1 MKKEDLLKL
10 AEDDRFISGIYNYC
24 DRWCE
29 RCPFT
34 SRCMNFAMGKNASP
48 DREEHDSR
56 NEAFWKDLTETF
68 EATRELL
75 KDLADREGIDLETL
89 DVDGQAKEDALDEE
103 LARNHKCCRMATTY
117 SKMVSKWF
125 DAVEAFSEEEEDP
138 PVAGPVQE
146 LSAEDPLGLKASCHE
161 ALEVVRWY
169 QHQIY
174 IKLMR
179 AVRGTLREA
188 DEVFDGFAKDSD
200 GSAKVALIGIE
211 RSIGAWGELRPFF
224 VTHDAEIRDILI
236 HLEGL
241 RRQVEQT
248 FPAARD
254 FIRPGFDSVELN
266 G

>member
-10 AEDDRFISGIYNYC
+10 AEDDRFISGIYNYR

-29 RCPFT
+29 RSLFP
-34 SRCMNFAMGKNASP
+34 SPCMNFAMGKKASP
-48 DREEHDSR
+48 DREVGDNCH
-56 NEAFWKDLTETF
+56 EAFWQDLSETF
-68 EATRELL
+68 QVTTELVQG
-75 KDLADREGIDLETL
+75 LAEREGIDLDALNVE
-89 DVDGQAKEDALDEE
+89 DQAREDALDEE
-103 LARNHKCCRMATTY
+103 LARNHKCCRMGRTY
-117 SKMVSKWF
+117 SNMVGKWF
-125 DAVEAFSEEEEDP
+125 DAVEASSEDEKEATDSDTEFDMP
-138 PVAGPVQE
+138 AD
-146 LSAEDPLGLKASCHE
+146 DPLGLHSSCHD
-161 ALEVVRWY
+161 ALEVIRWY

-174 IKLMR
+174 MKLMR

-188 DEVFDGFAKDSD
+188 DDAFDGFAKDSD

-224 VTHDAEIRDILI
+224 LTHDAEIRDILI

-241 RRQVEQT
+241 RRRVEET

-254 FIRPGFDSVELN
+254 FIRPGFDKVELN